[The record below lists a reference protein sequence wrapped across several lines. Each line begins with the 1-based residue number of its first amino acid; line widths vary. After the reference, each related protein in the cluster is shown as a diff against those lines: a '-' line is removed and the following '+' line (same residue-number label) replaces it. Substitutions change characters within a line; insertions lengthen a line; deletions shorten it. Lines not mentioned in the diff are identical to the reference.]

1 MAYHIQP
8 HPESED
14 LAVIAIDGKVDKTF
28 IDHVAAQ
35 LAGGRRWLLINLARS
50 QAIRGDH
57 IEWMIEAH
65 HAAEKAGGRLALC
78 EVPADFGYILSIM
91 QLDQF
96 FQLFD
101 TELAGVMEFSRGALA
116 ADSYTADASGDDLP
130 IHELDELALPDRAEP
145 AYEAQKRETRGLS
158 RREIK
163 KREAEAKQRRAE
175 LFVRNVAPGMSYL
188 RVFEVLTRPGNTKG
202 KGKSKKDGPIDVRQL
217 QRDAKQSA
225 GAVKRVLNHL
235 VELRICE
242 RDDKG
247 AISYRPNEVIAGDV
261 GDFLLLYNNPANRGM
276 VMKWVYQEEQRQQEE
291 SGLLGRVKRLFG
303 RS

>member
-8 HPESED
+8 NAESKD
-14 LAVIAIDGKVDKTF
+14 LAVIAIDGKVDKVF
-28 IDHVAAQ
+28 NEHVTAQ
-35 LAGGRRWLLINLARS
+35 LKDGRRWLLVNLAKS

-65 HAAEKAGGRLALC
+65 HAAERAGGRLALC

-101 TELAGVMEFSRGALA
+101 TELEGVMEFSRGALA
-116 ADSYTADASGDDLP
+116 ADSYNADASGDDLP
-130 IHELDELALPDRAEP
+130 IHDLNELALPDPAEP
-145 AYEAQKRETRGLS
+145 AYAAQKRETRGLS
-158 RREIK
+158 RRELK

-188 RVFEVLTRPGNTKG
+188 RIFEVLTRTAKG
-202 KGKSKKDGPIDVRQL
+202 KKKDVAIDVRQL
-217 QRDAKQSA
+217 QRDAKQGA

-235 VELRICE
+235 IELRICE
-242 RDDKG
+242 RNDKG
-247 AISYRPNEVIAGDV
+247 TSYRPNEVIAGDV
-261 GDFLLLYNNPANRGM
+261 ADFLLLYNNPANRGM